1 MLPAGEFQPVSVAR
15 DGGDLGVA
23 VGLGPISVSAA
34 VDISVFTLV
43 TCLVLKLGYTLESSG
58 ELQKN
63 SRSLG
68 PLKTDF
74 LGLGFS
80 IGMGSSQALI

>member
-1 MLPAGEFQPVSVAR
+1 MLPAAEFQPVSVAR

-43 TCLVLKLGYTLESSG
+43 NVWFSNLATHWSHLGNCKKIPEAWV
-58 ELQKN
+58 
-63 SRSLG
+63 
-68 PLKTDF
+68 P
-74 LGLGFS
+74 
-80 IGMGSSQALI
+80 